1 MREKERARQERL
13 KRKKEEKLERRR
25 PHNFHLPEKPFT
37 PPPIRLNPRKFSMAK
52 SSNRSSSV
60 PVTDQQPTPR
70 KSSLSMS
77 PSKGLRVSWAS
88 SAAMLDVD
96 GHASEKLIETGSKA
110 SSLLSIKF
118 PFADSKSVA
127 SSIATIPRARTSA
140 PHRSTSIAARAPR
153 ADEMIATTTAD
164 ICESWSKPTDPF
176 LLCRCWDSVGPLDKR
191 NYAGCNIHR
200 YRDAR

>member
-13 KRKKEEKLERRR
+13 KRKKEEKLQRRR
-25 PHNFHLPEKPFT
+25 QHNFHLPEKPFT
-37 PPPIRLNPRKFSMAK
+37 APPIRLNPRKSSMAK
-52 SSNRSSSV
+52 SSSV
-60 PVTDQQPTPR
+60 PVTDQPAPR
-70 KSSLSMS
+70 KSSLSTS

-88 SAAMLDVD
+88 SAATLDVD

-118 PFADSKSVA
+118 PFDDTKSVA
-127 SSIATIPRARTSA
+127 SSVATIPRARTST

-191 NYAGCNIHR
+191 NYAGCDVHR
-200 YRDAR
+200 YRD